1 LGTEIVAVNDTPVAD
16 YLPTVVYNEHTGTDE
31 GQRLFQVANLLKFP
45 AAAGDAPPAE
55 VTIEAI
61 LTDETEPQSFTMT
74 PGAYPLPDRLAYV
87 APPMPIQYRI
97 APGYGY
103 LTWVGFQ
110 DPEIRMAVLE
120 KFLGSVKTTPGVKG
134 IILDLRGNGGG
145 WDMLYFS
152 MASYLFSP
160 DDPVSMH
167 WVDQDSYDPAVGDL
181 VREVPRQYLLSA
193 PQPDLYYGGPVVILV
208 DHDCASSCEFFSQF
222 LQTNNRATVVAQHG
236 TKGAGAPINRVAMP
250 YGITFQYTK
259 GRAYFAG
266 TDELNLEGTGV
277 VPDIRVPT
285 TLETV
290 AASLQGNDPVL
301 TEGVQ
306 ALFNIAGQTFV
317 DSLTLVPLPD
327 DMATAFTSVYPESW
341 NISQSGTSIVIS
353 TADQQNFIN
362 FNQFSGQVDIE
373 TVLSEAGIS
382 GFEPILLESR
392 TANGLDW
399 SIYGFDD
406 SAAFAYR
413 YALAQTDDLTYQIAL
428 ATPLTTVDAV
438 TEGLLYELIDA
449 FVPAET
455 N

>member
-1 LGTEIVAVNDTPVAD
+1 
-16 YLPTVVYNEHTGTDE
+16 
-31 GQRLFQVANLLKFP
+31 
-45 AAAGDAPPAE
+45 
-55 VTIEAI
+55 
-61 LTDETEPQSFTMT
+61 
-74 PGAYPLPDRLAYV
+74 
-87 APPMPIQYRI
+87 
-97 APGYGY
+97 
-103 LTWVGFQ
+103 
-110 DPEIRMAVLE
+110 VLE

-317 DSLTLVPLPD
+317 DSITLVPLPD

-341 NISQSGTSIVIS
+341 NISQSDTSIVIS

-362 FNQFSGQVDIE
+362 FNQFDGQVDIE
-373 TVLSEAGIS
+373 TALSEAGVS
-382 GFEPILLESR
+382 GFEPVLLESR
-392 TANGLDW
+392 TASGLDW

-406 SAAFAYR
+406 GAAFAYR
-413 YALAQTDDLTYQIAL
+413 YALAQTDDKTYQIAL

-449 FVPAET
+449 FVPVEA